1 MGQGTI
7 QTKENTDVVT
17 LTASILLF
25 DATKYFVH
33 STYVVLVYVII
44 LNRITYYESIACI

>member
-7 QTKENTDVVT
+7 YTKENTDVVT

-33 STYVVLVYVII
+33 STYVVLVYVI